1 MHLDFETMVARV
13 AWQFEF
19 PYALA
24 VNRDD
29 DTGSEVDGTN
39 GTAAARGDKGVVS
52 TSDPIE
58 GYNLSFVEARPAPP
72 NRARASLT
80 VVRFLS
86 LSDETFSS

>member
-39 GTAAARGDKGVVS
+39 GTAAARAQAGSFDTGTQLWRCGRVVS
-52 TSDPIE
+52 
-58 GYNLSFVEARPAPP
+58 ARDG
-72 NRARASLT
+72 REWL
-80 VVRFLS
+80 L
-86 LSDETFSS
+86 